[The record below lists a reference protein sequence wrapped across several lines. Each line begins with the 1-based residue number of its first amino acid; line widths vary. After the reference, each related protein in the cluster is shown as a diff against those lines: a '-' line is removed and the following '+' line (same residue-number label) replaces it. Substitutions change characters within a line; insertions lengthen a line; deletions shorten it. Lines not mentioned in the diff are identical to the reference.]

1 MGVAMR
7 LILGIVVFIALTS
20 SLINGEVYTVGASDG
35 WTSVSHVDYK
45 HWADTKQFHVGD
57 IIIFRYNQ
65 EFHNVI
71 QVSYENYKACNATN
85 PFVTYA
91 TGNDSITIK
100 YPGHFFYICSFPQH
114 CQSGQKVD
122 IRVPH
127 PLAPESAA
135 PQPTLPP
142 TSAPRIP
149 PVPGN
154 GTGSS
159 TLNSKCGFFTV
170 VVLAVFT
177 SIFAY

>member
-1 MGVAMR
+1 MFF
-7 LILGIVVFIALTS
+7 VV
-20 SLINGEVYTVGASDG
+20 
-35 WTSVSHVDYK
+35 
-45 HWADTKQFHVGD
+45 
-57 IIIFRYNQ
+57 FRYNK

-71 QVSYENYKACNATN
+71 QVNYENYKACNATN
-85 PFVTYA
+85 PFVTYS

-127 PLAPESAA
+127 PAAPESA

-159 TLNSKCGFFTV
+159 ALTTKSCLYT
-170 VVLAVFT
+170 VVLAAVFA